1 MSLTKATYSMIVGA
15 PVNVDDYIPAG
26 TNTATT
32 DCASYINDAL
42 TAGAGKTVVFGQ
54 GVTYRVN
61 STITIKGD
69 GTKILG
75 RGATLNSYAAVSG
88 ITYQLVGGTRYPYN
102 INVEDLNLNAYGVGA
117 YAWRVLTSYSTY
129 RRCSIGIPAV
139 NTSGRGF
146 ALIGDETNGTG
157 PYYNTFIDC
166 DAQSGSAGLDHIG
179 FSFITSAPSFNRG
192 PNANTFIGCRAGSC
206 LSNWVING
214 NGNTFVNPIAESPAG
229 TGTAFAFQA
238 TTPTSCAQNTI
249 YGAYLEAPLNGFTFN
264 ADTQS
269 NSVFGAYGTGVTNWK
284 TDLGTGNQVLTAIG
298 AWDMPTGLRF
308 PSAAITDPN
317 TLDAYAERDWTPV
330 PTSLTVVGTPTYTG
344 RYIKI
349 GKQVFWTLKIES
361 TTTTASTANT
371 TYFSGLPAAA
381 SPAVCAAVSS
391 NVASF
396 GNGYVDTTGN
406 VYTPTWGATPVV
418 FCSGSYEAA
427 S

>member
-1 MSLTKATYSMIVGA
+1 MTLTKATYSMIAGA

-75 RGATLNSYAAVSG
+75 RGATLNSYATGSG
-88 ITYQLVGGTRYPYN
+88 ITYELVSGTRYPVN
-102 INVEDLNLNAYGVGA
+102 VNVEDLSINAYGVGA

-129 RRCSIGIPAV
+129 RRCSVGIPAI

-146 ALIGDETNGTG
+146 VLAGDDTNGTG
-157 PYYNTFIDC
+157 PYYNTFVDC

-179 FSFITSAPSFNRG
+179 FSLSASAPNYRA

-206 LSNWVING
+206 LKNFVIKG
-214 NGNTFVNPIAESPAG
+214 NGNTFVNPISESPAG
-229 TGTAFAFQA
+229 TGTAFSFQA
-238 TTPTSCAQNTI
+238 DTPTNCIQNFIFGCYIEGT
-249 YGAYLEAPLNGFTFN
+249 LVGFDFN
-264 ADTQS
+264 ADSSGNVVTS
-269 NSVFGAYGTGVTNWK
+269 AFATGVTTYK
-284 TDLGTGNQVLTAIG
+284 ADLGTANQVLTGVG
-298 AWDMPTGLRF
+298 AWDMPTGIKF
-308 PSAAITDPN
+308 PSAAIADADV
-317 TLDAYAERDWTPV
+317 LDAYAERDWTPT

-349 GKQVFWTLKIES
+349 GKQVFWTLKVES

-381 SPAVCAAVSS
+381 TPAVCAAVSS

-396 GNGYVDTTGN
+396 GNGYVDTNGRI
-406 VYTPTWGATPVV
+406 YTPTWGATAVV
-418 FCSGSYEAA
+418 YCSGSYEAA